1 MAILRS
7 AGDRAM
13 VSGVTLLSRWVL
25 LPVSLV
31 MGLAALLRLAGPL
44 AGGPDELKGVIRLPA
59 PMTGAIFGLLG
70 LAALVFMI
78 GLVRRVLRRRSGP
91 GEDELVPEPTPMP
104 AWLRTLTQILS
115 LANFALL
122 AYLVWRGVIPLT
134 ELLALGQGAVA
145 ALGASAPQA
154 PVGAPALLTWTF
166 GVLAVVAALGALAFA
181 LWVAFGDRLADW
193 WTGRDE
199 EASTAEAAVVEE
211 PLEDPRTESDPRR
224 AIMRCYAS
232 FERVAAHLGV
242 KRQPWHTPM
251 EFMRE
256 AMRRLSAPRAA
267 VPTLTSLFE
276 LARFSGKTLGPT
288 ERGRALQALD
298 DITAAPT
305 ERGADAAS

>member
-1 MAILRS
+1 
-7 AGDRAM
+7 M

-31 MGLAALLRLAGPL
+31 VGLAALLRMAGPV
-44 AGGPDELKGVIRLPA
+44 AGGPDDLKGVIRLPA
-59 PMTGAIFGLLG
+59 SVTGAIFGLLG
-70 LAALVFMI
+70 LAALVFMV
-78 GLVRRVLRRRSGP
+78 GLARRVLRRRRGP
-91 GEDELVPEPTPMP
+91 GEDELLPEPTPMP

-115 LANFALL
+115 LANFALI

-134 ELLALGQGAVA
+134 ELLALGRGAVSAIGA
-145 ALGASAPQA
+145 AAPEA

-166 GVLAVVAALGALAFA
+166 GVVAVVAALGALALA

-193 WTGRDE
+193 WTRRDE
-199 EASTAEAAVVEE
+199 EASALDAGAVEE
-211 PLEDPRTESDPRR
+211 PLEDPRAENDPRR

-232 FERVAAHLGV
+232 FERVAARLGV
-242 KRQPWHTPM
+242 RRQPWHTPM

-256 AMRRLSAPRAA
+256 AMRRLPAPRGA

-276 LARFSGKTLGPT
+276 LARFSHKALGPA
-288 ERGRALQALD
+288 ERGRALEALD
-298 DITAAPT
+298 DIAAAK